1 LTSSVCCM
9 KASMVRQILRGV
21 VGMSVAALLVFC
33 LAVPAL
39 AFDFRGA
46 ETVTVADVEVIDDD
60 LYAGANVIIIEGTVD
75 GDFWA
80 AANTIAVGGVVS
92 GSTMA
97 AGRMVAVHGDI
108 GHAVRAVGE
117 TISISGNVEGDLMA
131 GCAAL
136 DTATSARIGGDLL
149 LGAGNARIDGLVE
162 GDIRGRGG
170 SVSIGGEVRGDIE
183 LEVETL
189 TIESTADIQGSLVY
203 TSENKADIQSGAKV
217 AGVTTH
223 KLPEKERDGAESSAF
238 AFLSDVKWKFIGFL
252 MALLTGLVVILLA
265 PRWLAS
271 VAEAVR
277 SRPGPSAGW
286 GALIL
291 FVTPIAAIVTC
302 ITIIGIPLGLM
313 VLALWGM
320 AIYLAQIP
328 VGLFVGKLIVGRSR
342 DVEGKGIMVAA
353 LALGLV
359 LIKLLR
365 LVPYLGFFIGVVVV
379 LFGLGA
385 VVAAERRRRIEA
397 RSSS

>member
-1 LTSSVCCM
+1 M
-9 KASMVRQILRGV
+9 RQVLRGV

-33 LAVPAL
+33 FAVPAL

-46 ETVTVADVEVIDDD
+46 ETVTVADGEVIEDD
-60 LYAGANVIIIEGTVD
+60 LYAGANKVIIVGTVD
-75 GDFWA
+75 GDLWA
-80 AANTIAVGGVVS
+80 AANTIAVGGEVS

-97 AGRMVAVHGDI
+97 AGRMVVVYGDI

-117 TISISGNVEGDLMA
+117 TISISGNVDGDLMV

-136 DTATSARIGGDLL
+136 DTARSARIGGDLL
-149 LGAGNARIDGLVE
+149 LGVGNARIDGLVE
-162 GDIRGRGG
+162 GDIRGGG
-170 SVSIGGEVRGDIE
+170 ESVSIGGEVRGDIE

-189 TIESTADIQGSLVY
+189 MIESTADIQGNLVY
-203 TSENKADIQSGAKV
+203 TSESEADIQSGAKV

-252 MALLTGLVVILLA
+252 MALLTGLLVILLA

-302 ITIIGIPLGLM
+302 VTIVGIPVGLIT
-313 VLALWGM
+313 LALWGI
-320 AIYLAQIP
+320 AVYLAQIP
-328 VGLFVGKLIVGRSR
+328 VGLFVGKVIIGRSR

-359 LIKLLR
+359 ILKLLR
-365 LVPYLGFFIGVVVV
+365 LVPYVGFFIGVAVV

-385 VVAAERRRRIEA
+385 VVASERRRRIEA
-397 RSSS
+397 RSGS